1 MELDERLKQSQVQ
14 LQKAI
19 TSAKDLENLGQDNS
33 EILEM
38 IPGLEEKV
46 RAYKELAQNG
56 LPESIYKLRE
66 SYQLQHRE

>member
-1 MELDERLKQSQVQ
+1 MQPN
-14 LQKAI
+14 
-19 TSAKDLENLGQDNS
+19 DLERLGQDNS

-56 LPESIYKLRE
+56 LPESLYKVRE
-66 SYQLQHRE
+66 SYQLEHRK